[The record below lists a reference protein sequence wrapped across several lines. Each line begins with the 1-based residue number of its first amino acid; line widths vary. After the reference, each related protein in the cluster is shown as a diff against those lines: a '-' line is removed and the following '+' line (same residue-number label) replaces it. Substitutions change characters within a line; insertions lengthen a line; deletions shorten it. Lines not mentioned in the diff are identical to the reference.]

1 MGKANDH
8 SHLNGVI
15 SGVVGDVTIGAR
27 QSAVTDK
34 TRLVDKVAELLTA
47 GGRSGESI
55 TWLNPA
61 AVIVDECRIISFL

>member
-55 TWLNPA
+55 T
-61 AVIVDECRIISFL
+61 

>member
-15 SGVVGDVTIGAR
+15 SGVVDDVTIGAR

-34 TRLVDKVAELLTA
+34 TRLVDKVVELLTA

-61 AVIVDECRIISFL
+61 AVIVDE